1 MYFNYSIVNDN
12 KNKNN
17 PLTRNATL
25 RATVTRRLLRSCK
38 GWANTTRY
46 LKQREKKF
54 INLLL
59 PFFLFPSSSEEEIF
73 RNGKTALL
81 EATRLS
87 CSEQLNR
94 GSGRK
99 ARVTAPGETFD
110 TPCKVNFRVS
120 PPHSSG
126 DTIEIRIGGGSW
138 RKKGGVT
145 FKGAKIIGGHLL
157 PARV

>member
-1 MYFNYSIVNDN
+1 MIIRIRIIHSLAMRLAAQRWHADSSVLARAGRTRHDTWN
-12 KNKNN
+12 K
-17 PLTRNATL
+17 
-25 RATVTRRLLRSCK
+25 S
-38 GWANTTRY
+38 
-46 LKQREKKF
+46 EKK

-87 CSEQLNR
+87 CSEQLKR